1 MRMHEVYLS
10 MGSNIGDRELNL
22 RNSLKKLS
30 SHVKLGRVSSL
41 YESVAIS
48 DAPQDKY
55 LNIAVKVSTQL
66 NPNELLR
73 LLKEI
78 EVSFGRNLEE
88 KNMPRAMDI
97 DIVFFDLL
105 NVKQLDLEIPHPR
118 SHLRAFVLMP
128 LIEIDPNLIH
138 PSLNKNLKDILID
151 LEDQDIVKLNAI
163 NY

>member
-1 MRMHEVYLS
+1 
-10 MGSNIGDRELNL
+10 
-22 RNSLKKLS
+22 
-30 SHVKLGRVSSL
+30 
-41 YESVAIS
+41 
-48 DAPQDKY
+48 
-55 LNIAVKVSTQL
+55 
-66 NPNELLR
+66 
-73 LLKEI
+73 
-78 EVSFGRNLEE
+78 
-88 KNMPRAMDI
+88 MPRAMDI

-105 NVKQLDLEIPHPR
+105 NFKQLGLEIPHPR